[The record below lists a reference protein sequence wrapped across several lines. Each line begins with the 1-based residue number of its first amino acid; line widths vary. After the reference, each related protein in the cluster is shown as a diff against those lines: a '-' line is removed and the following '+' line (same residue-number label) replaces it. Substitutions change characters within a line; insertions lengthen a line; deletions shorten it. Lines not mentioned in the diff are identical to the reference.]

1 MAEEVVTFVTGNQK
15 KLQEVISILG
25 PQIGFS
31 VSLTIVLESIFY
43 NDKIKEDLLIS
54 EFLFCFRWK
63 PRISIYPNIKVK

>member
-43 NDKIKEDLLIS
+43 NDKIKELIYL
-54 EFLFCFRWK
+54 FLSSYFALDENQGYRFT
-63 PRISIYPNIKVK
+63 RISR

>member
-54 EFLFCFRWK
+54 EFLFCFR
-63 PRISIYPNIKVK
+63 